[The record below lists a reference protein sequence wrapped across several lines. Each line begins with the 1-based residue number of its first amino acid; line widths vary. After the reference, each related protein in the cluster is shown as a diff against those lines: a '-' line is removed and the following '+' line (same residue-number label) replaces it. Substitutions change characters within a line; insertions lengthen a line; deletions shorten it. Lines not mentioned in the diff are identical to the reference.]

1 MSSIHGN
8 GFRHSPD
15 LGEGP
20 RGEPRRAYPH
30 GRAVAEAVVG
40 AGIPAEHPLLEPSS
54 VSAVRVALADLPH
67 VPHRQAA
74 ESGVERVVAGIRR
87 AGAPFGLHDR
97 PGDGERH
104 DAVVRGEACVR
115 EQIELLAPVVVELE
129 S

>member
-1 MSSIHGN
+1 M
-8 GFRHSPD
+8 
-15 LGEGP
+15 
-20 RGEPRRAYPH
+20 
-30 GRAVAEAVVG
+30 
-40 AGIPAEHPLLEPSS
+40 EPSS
-54 VSAVRVALADLPH
+54 VSAVRIALADLPH
-67 VPHRQAA
+67 GLRRQAA
-74 ESGVERVVAGIRR
+74 ESGVERVVTVRG